1 MGFYRKSMKR
11 NLISLFVMFLASIT
25 LSAQSGMTYSW
36 EFVAGVGVG
45 RGPQVSITPEFVAQY
60 DLGGG
65 FRIGAGAGTRF
76 ARPCLQYFTEFG
88 SHRRSFCNELDIP
101 VFMRLGYGKEKLYA
115 NMDVGY
121 AICALTLY
129 DWGWASDGWGEGRK
143 EPSYDGFFIEP
154 QVGWK
159 VGRRSA
165 LALGLL
171 LQQSAV
177 SDYVKEHVDTPTIS
191 YGHKI
196 TALNVFTPAI
206 TLRYVVGF

>member
-1 MGFYRKSMKR
+1 MKR

-45 RGPQVSITPEFVAQY
+45 KGPQVSITPEFVAQY
-60 DLGGG
+60 DFGGG

-76 ARPCLQYFTEFG
+76 ARPCLQYITRNG
-88 SHRRSFCNELDIP
+88 SKSRDFCNELDIP

-115 NMDVGY
+115 NLDAGY
-121 AICALTLY
+121 AIGALALF
-129 DWGWASDGWGEGRK
+129 DWGWIPGGRT
-143 EPSYDGFFIEP
+143 EPIYNGFFVEP
-154 QVGWK
+154 QVGWR

-171 LQQSAV
+171 FQQSTV
-177 SDYVKEHVDTPTIS
+177 SNRVTTENGTWGDPS
-191 YGHKI
+191 YSIGEKV
-196 TALNVFTPAI
+196 TTLNVFTPAI
-206 TLRYVVGF
+206 TLRYVLGF

>member
-1 MGFYRKSMKR
+1 MKKTVLL
-11 NLISLFVMFLASIT
+11 LILGLASFS
-25 LSAQSGMTYSW
+25 LSAQSRMSYSL

-45 RGPQVSITPEFVAQY
+45 KGPQVSITPEFVAQY

-143 EPSYDGFFIEP
+143 EPSYNGFFVEP
-154 QVGWK
+154 QVGWR

-177 SDYVKEHVDTPTIS
+177 SDYVKLHVDTPTIS

>member
-1 MGFYRKSMKR
+1 MKKTV
-11 NLISLFVMFLASIT
+11 LLLVLGLASFS
-25 LSAQSGMTYSW
+25 LSAQSRMSYSL

-45 RGPQVSITPEFVAQY
+45 KGPQVSITPEFVAQY

-88 SHRRSFCNELDIP
+88 SHHRSFCNELDIP

-129 DWGWASDGWGEGRK
+129 DWGWAGDGWSEGRK

-177 SDYVKEHVDTPTIS
+177 SDYVKLHVDTPTIS

>member
-1 MGFYRKSMKR
+1 MKKTV
-11 NLISLFVMFLASIT
+11 LLLVLGLASFS
-25 LSAQSGMTYSW
+25 LSAQSGMAYSW

-115 NMDVGY
+115 NLDAGY
-121 AICALTLY
+121 AIGALALF
-129 DWGWASDGWGEGRK
+129 DWGWIPGGRT
-143 EPSYDGFFIEP
+143 EPIYNGFFVEP
-154 QVGWK
+154 QVGWR

-171 LQQSAV
+171 IQQSTV
-177 SDYVKEHVDTPTIS
+177 SNHVTTEYGTKGDPS
-191 YGHKI
+191 YSIGSKV
-196 TALNVFTPAI
+196 TTLNVFSPAVTI
-206 TLRYVVGF
+206 RYVLGF

>member
-1 MGFYRKSMKR
+1 MKKTVLL
-11 NLISLFVMFLASIT
+11 LILGLASFS
-25 LSAQSGMTYSW
+25 LSAQSRMTYSW

-45 RGPQVSITPEFVAQY
+45 KGPQVSITPEFVAQY

-65 FRIGAGAGTRF
+65 FRIGAGVGTRF
-76 ARPCLQYFTEFG
+76 ARPCLQYIT
-88 SHRRSFCNELDIP
+88 RNRSKSRDFCNELDIP

-129 DWGWASDGWGEGRK
+129 DWGWAGDGWVEGRK

-177 SDYVKEHVDTPTIS
+177 SDYVKLHVDTPTIS

>member
-1 MGFYRKSMKR
+1 MKR

-45 RGPQVSITPEFVAQY
+45 KGPQVSITPEFVAQY
-60 DLGGG
+60 DFGGG

-76 ARPCLQYFTEFG
+76 ARPCLQYITRNG
-88 SHRRSFCNELDIP
+88 SHSRSFCNELDIP

-115 NMDVGY
+115 NLDAGY
-121 AICALTLY
+121 AIGALALF
-129 DWGWASDGWGEGRK
+129 DWGWKPGGRT
-143 EPSYDGFFIEP
+143 EPIYNGFFVEP
-154 QVGWK
+154 QVGWR

-171 LQQSAV
+171 IQQSTV
-177 SDYVKEHVDTPTIS
+177 SNHVTTEYGTWGDPS
-191 YGHKI
+191 YSIRGEVN
-196 TALNVFTPAI
+196 TLNVFTPAV

>member
-1 MGFYRKSMKR
+1 M
-11 NLISLFVMFLASIT
+11 
-25 LSAQSGMTYSW
+25 
-36 EFVAGVGVG
+36 
-45 RGPQVSITPEFVAQY
+45 
-60 DLGGG
+60 
-65 FRIGAGAGTRF
+65 
-76 ARPCLQYFTEFG
+76 
-88 SHRRSFCNELDIP
+88 
-101 VFMRLGYGKEKLYA
+101 FMRLGYGKEKLYA
-115 NMDVGY
+115 NLDAGY
-121 AICALTLY
+121 ALCALSFFGP
-129 DWGWASDGWGEGRK
+129 GWAGEGKK
-143 EPSYDGFFIEP
+143 EPNYNGFFVEP

-177 SDYVKEHVDTPTIS
+177 SDYVKLHVDTPTIS

>member
-1 MGFYRKSMKR
+1 MKKTV
-11 NLISLFVMFLASIT
+11 LLLVLGLASFS
-25 LSAQSGMTYSW
+25 LSAQSRMTYSW

-60 DLGGG
+60 DFEGG

-129 DWGWASDGWGEGRK
+129 DWGWAGDGWGEGRK
-143 EPSYDGFFIEP
+143 EPSYDGFVIEP
-154 QVGWK
+154 QVGGK

-177 SDYVKEHVDTPTIS
+177 SDYVKLHVDTPTIS